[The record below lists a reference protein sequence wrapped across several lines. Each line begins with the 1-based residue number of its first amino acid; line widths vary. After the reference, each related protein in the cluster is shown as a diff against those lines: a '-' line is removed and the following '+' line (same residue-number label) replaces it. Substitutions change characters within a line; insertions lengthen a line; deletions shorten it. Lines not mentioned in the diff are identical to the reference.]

1 MRIGILS
8 IAHVH
13 AEGYQANVRAIPG
26 IELVGFSHENSEE
39 GRAFSQKF
47 KLPWFSTHQQL
58 LAQELD
64 GVVICSENAH
74 HRELVELAAESRC
87 QILCEKPIE
96 TNLPD
101 AEAMKE
107 ACERCGVQFMTAFPM
122 RFAPSTQAVRAL
134 VQQGD
139 LGNVLGVNGINHS
152 ENPSGHR
159 AWFASKDLAGGGA
172 AMDHIVHLADLLR
185 WCFQA
190 EIVEVYAELDNL
202 FRSSEHDVDTAG
214 LLLLKLSNGVQASID
229 CSWSRPTWYPRW
241 GHLKM
246 EVIGE
251 RGVAV
256 MDSFAQ
262 HLTLYS
268 KGASRNPDW
277 VGFGPDPNQPMLQE
291 FIDSIR
297 EQREPS
303 VTWKDGYEALRVVL
317 AAYESAQ
324 CLVPIK
330 LDHGRAAQT
339 WRGAA
344 L

>member
-1 MRIGILS
+1 
-8 IAHVH
+8 
-13 AEGYQANVRAIPG
+13 
-26 IELVGFSHENSEE
+26 
-39 GRAFSQKF
+39 
-47 KLPWFSTHQQL
+47 
-58 LAQELD
+58 
-64 GVVICSENAH
+64 VVICSENAH
-74 HRELVELAAESRC
+74 HRELVELAAEAGC

-96 TNLPD
+96 TNLAD
-101 AEAMKE
+101 AEAMKRV
-107 ACERCGVQFMTAFPM
+107 CEKYGVRFMTAFPM
-122 RFAPSTQAVRAL
+122 RFAPSTRAVRAMI
-134 VQQGD
+134 QQGE
-139 LGNVLGVNGINHS
+139 LGSVFGVNGTNHS

-159 AWFASKDLAGGGA
+159 AWFANKDLAGGGA

-185 WCFQA
+185 WCCQA

-202 FRSSEHDVDTAG
+202 FRSGEQGVDTAG
-214 LLLLKLSNGVQASID
+214 LLLVKLSNGVQASID

-268 KGASRNPDW
+268 KGAGRNPDW
-277 VGFGPDPNQPMLQE
+277 VGFGPDPNQPMIRE
-291 FIDSIR
+291 FVDSIR

-303 VTWKDGYEALRVVL
+303 VTWNDGYQALRVVL

-324 CLVPIK
+324 KHQPVGL
-330 LDHGRAAQT
+330 
-339 WRGAA
+339 A
-344 L
+344 LGSSEIANSK